1 MQRWN
6 FIQRPGSAAVWS
18 LTLSLLVGISHA
30 WSQDQKVVRIGILTD
45 AMIPWHDST
54 MGFRDGLKDLGYV
67 EGKNVVFEARATRG
81 EPSRLTRYKIGQLVD
96 RKFLITN
103 DILDQITY

>member
-1 MQRWN
+1 VE
-6 FIQRPGSAAVWS
+6 PGSE
-18 LTLSLLVGISHA
+18 GC
-30 WSQDQKVVRIGILTD
+30 QNRNFDGR
-45 AMIPWHDST
+45 HDSLA
-54 MGFRDGLKDLGYV
+54 RQHDGLKDLGYV

>member
-6 FIQRPGSAAVWS
+6 FIQRPDSAAVWS

-54 MGFRDGLKDLGYV
+54 MGLRISAMSKARTSFSKHEQLA
-67 EGKNVVFEARATRG
+67 ESQVV
-81 EPSRLTRYKIGQLVD
+81 
-96 RKFLITN
+96 
-103 DILDQITY
+103 